1 MISIQMLPI
10 IAILKGLF
18 LISIE
23 ITVLISWHH
32 PYYLGDIRINILSDC
47 LRCRYNFF
55 EFPLF
60 KIVEHIS
67 QQF

>member
-10 IAILKGLF
+10 IVILKGLF

-32 PYYLGDIRINILSDC
+32 PYYLGNIQI
-47 LRCRYNFF
+47 
-55 EFPLF
+55 
-60 KIVEHIS
+60 KAIA
-67 QQF
+67 